1 MLGYILPSL
10 SLSLLHDVD
19 DDDDEAA
26 FLRGEGDRDFDRA
39 GDLFSGVR
47 LFDLHKK
54 HVSLVKISQYFH
66 QYYCKCS

>member
-39 GDLFSGVR
+39 GDRFSGVR

-54 HVSLVKISQYFH
+54 HVS
-66 QYYCKCS
+66 